1 MSDSTPP
8 PATAIVYDESCERHD
23 PGPGH
28 PERPGRAGAIV
39 AALRASPAAGRLAW
53 LTPRPARGEELAAC
67 HSGDYIRQAR
77 HDVES
82 GARMLSTGDT
92 NLCRDSWACALLAAG
107 AALTAVDAVCDG
119 RAANAFCPMRPP
131 GHHATSRRGM
141 GFCLFNNAALAA
153 RYAQR
158 RHAIQRVLIV
168 DWDVHHGNG
177 TQEIFY
183 EDPSVFYFST
193 HQWPWYPGS
202 GLEDQTG
209 AGAGVGTTMNRP
221 LPAGAEGKE
230 VLAAF
235 REGLVPAMKAFRPAL
250 VIVSAG
256 FDSRR
261 ADPLGHLRLSDDDF
275 AELTR
280 LVMGIAAEHAGG
292 RLVSVLEGGYNI
304 DGLASAA
311 RAHVEALAH
320 ARFPGGE
327 GQ

>member
-1 MSDSTPP
+1 MSDGATLRP
-8 PATAIVYDESCERHD
+8 TAIVYDEFCTRHD

-28 PERPGRAGAIV
+28 PERSERASAIV
-39 AALRASPAAGRLAW
+39 AALRASPTVGRLAW
-53 LTPRPARGEELAAC
+53 LAPRRALVEELAAC
-67 HSGDYIRQAR
+67 HTDRYIRQAR
-77 HDVES
+77 DDMES
-82 GARMLSTGDT
+82 GAGMLSTGDT
-92 NLCRDSWACALLAAG
+92 NISRDSWACALLAAG
-107 AALTAVDAVCDG
+107 AAMTGVDAVCEA
-119 RAANAFCPMRPP
+119 RAANAFCPIRPP
-131 GHHATSRRGM
+131 GHHATSGRGM
-141 GFCLFNNAALAA
+141 GFCIFNNAAVAA

-158 RHAIQRVLIV
+158 RHGIERVLIV

-202 GLEDQTG
+202 GLEEETG
-209 AGAGVGTTMNRP
+209 AGAGVGTTMNCP
-221 LPAGAEGKE
+221 LPAGAGGEE
-230 VLAAF
+230 VLVAF
-235 REGLVPAMKAFRPAL
+235 RESLVPAMKTFRPGL

-280 LVMGIAAEHAGG
+280 LVLGIAAESAGG

-311 RAHVEALAH
+311 CAHVQAMAK
-320 ARFPGGE
+320 AAG
-327 GQ
+327 

>member
-1 MSDSTPP
+1 MSDSTNPRP
-8 PATAIVYDESCERHD
+8 TAIVYDEFCLRHT

-28 PERPGRAGAIV
+28 PERPERAGAIV
-39 AALRASPAAGRLAW
+39 AALRACPASGRLAW
-53 LTPRPARGEELAAC
+53 LPPRPATLEELAAC
-67 HSGDYIRQAR
+67 HTAHYIRQAR
-77 HDVES
+77 HDIES
-82 GARMLSTGDT
+82 GAGVLSTGDT
-92 NLCRDSWACALLAAG
+92 NVCRDSWSCALLAAG
-107 AALTAVDAVCDG
+107 AALTAVDAVCQA

-131 GHHATSRRGM
+131 GHHATSGRGM

-158 RHAIQRVLIV
+158 KHRVQRVLIV

-202 GLEDQTG
+202 GLEGETG
-209 AGAGVGTTMNRP
+209 AGPGAGATMNRP
-221 LPAGAEGKE
+221 LPAGAGGKE

-235 REGLVPAMKAFRPAL
+235 QNDLAPAMKAFRPGL

-256 FDSRR
+256 FDSRG

-275 AELTR
+275 ADLTR
-280 LVMGIAAEHAGG
+280 VVLTIAAEHAAG
-292 RLVSVLEGGYNI
+292 RLVSVLEGGYNVA
-304 DGLASAA
+304 GLASAA
-311 RAHVEALAH
+311 CSHVRALAD
-320 ARFPGGE
+320 FPR
-327 GQ
+327 